1 MKRLFKIIRLGDLV
15 RINSNCPNTCKPIY
29 KVYGTLKTK
38 KGTFY
43 ILKNERGLHK
53 HLFTK
58 EELILLWHK
67 KNLKRI

>member
-15 RINSNCPNTCKPIY
+15 RINSNCPNTRKPVY
-29 KVYGTLKTK
+29 EVYGTLKTK

-53 HLFTK
+53 RTFTK
-58 EELILLWHK
+58 EELILL
-67 KNLKRI
+67 